1 MNAQRSD
8 LRGTVFWIAA
18 LTLVWG
24 LFWPISKVALSA
36 IPILSFR
43 AFCALSGAAGLFA
56 LSIFRR
62 QRLRIAPGEFGQVV
76 LASLF
81 NVTGWFWFS
90 AIGLTLLPSGRAALL
105 AYTAPLWAFLI
116 AIPVLGEPI
125 SGRRLLGLGFGLGG
139 IALLGSGSIP
149 ESQNAMGGILAML
162 GGALCLATGTVWQKR
177 ILWRTPLLTLT
188 AWQLLIGG
196 LPLTVAALCTDIYR
210 VHMVSSLVL
219 LATAY
224 TVVFGVVFGYYAW
237 FRIIAAVSVEVAT
250 LSTLVIPVIGVGS
263 GALLLGEVLGLREI
277 AAAVLIVSALATIRR
292 VEPVTAGREQTPAD

>member
-1 MNAQRSD
+1 MTPR
-8 LRGTVFWIAA
+8 RGDSRGIVVWIAA
-18 LTLVWG
+18 LAVVWG

-43 AFCALSGAAGLFA
+43 AFCALAGAAGLFS

-62 QRLRIAPGEFGQVV
+62 QRLRIAPGEFGHVV
-76 LASLF
+76 LAALF

-90 AIGLTLLPSGRAALL
+90 AVGLTLLPSGRAALL
-105 AYTAPLWAFLI
+105 AYSAPLWVFLI
-116 AIPVLGEPI
+116 AVPILGEPI

-139 IALLGSGSIP
+139 IALLGTGGFT
-149 ESQNAMGGILAML
+149 EAQNAMGGILAML
-162 GGALCLATGTVWQKR
+162 GGALCLAAGTVWQKR
-177 ILWRTPLLTLT
+177 VLWRTPLLSLT

-196 LPLTVAALCTDIYR
+196 LPLTAAALCTDLYR
-210 VHMVSSLVL
+210 VHGVSDVVM

-224 TVVFGVVFGYYAW
+224 TVVFGIVFGYYAW

-263 GALLLGEVLGLREI
+263 GALLLGEVLGLREV
-277 AAAVLIVSALATIRR
+277 AATVLIVSALATIRR
-292 VEPVTAGREQTPAD
+292 SEPVAAQGERTPAD